1 MKQRRRSHFLLDI
14 NGIIRH
20 LEAVQLLIKGETQFS
35 GRFHRACRE
44 LIHLIKKNSFLCS
57 AEKQI
62 KSIT

>member
-1 MKQRRRSHFLLDI
+1 MKQRRRSHFLLNI

-44 LIHLIKKNSFLCS
+44 KENSFLCS